1 MNAMFNRSC
10 EPSSLATRA
19 DRPLRIAFVITSM
32 PVGGA
37 ETLLVNLLRSFD
49 PTRVQPQVVC
59 LKEPGLLGES
69 LATEFP
75 VHHHLLRHRWDAS
88 VLLRLR
94 DLLRAERLD
103 GVVTVGAGDKMF
115 WGRLAARSLG
125 LPIVISAL
133 HSTGWPDGVGRL
145 NRWLTPITDAFVA
158 VAHSH
163 GQFLVEQ
170 ERFPDAKVRVISNGI
185 DTDRFKF
192 SAVARADQRHQWG
205 WTEATPVCGV
215 VAALRPEKNLSLF
228 LRTAALVVAQRP
240 DARFVIV
247 GSGEEAA
254 ALRALAEA
262 LALTPYVRFL
272 GMRHD
277 TPQILSGLDLFAL
290 TSDNEASPVSILE
303 ALSVQRPVVATRVG
317 SVPETVIPD
326 ETGMLVPTG
335 DSAAMAQAWLRI
347 LSDRTWGQRLGD
359 QGRRRVIEHHSL
371 RSMTAGYT
379 TLLEDIFIA
388 KSAAVCQRPGGALAV
403 PH

>member
-1 MNAMFNRSC
+1 MNAMLHRRL
-10 EPSSLATRA
+10 EPSSLATQA

-49 PTRVQPQVVC
+49 PTRIQPQVVC

-75 VHHHLLRHRWDAS
+75 VHHHLLRHRWDAP

-94 DLLRAERLD
+94 GLLRAERLD

-145 NRWLTPITDAFVA
+145 NRWLTPLTDAFVG

-170 ERFPDAKVRVISNGI
+170 ERFPAAKVRVIPNGI

-192 SAVARADQRHQWG
+192 SADARADQRRQWG

-247 GSGEEAA
+247 GSGVEAA

-262 LALTPYVRFL
+262 CALTPYVRFL
-272 GMRHD
+272 GMRQD
-277 TPQILSGLDLFAL
+277 TPQVLSGLDLFAL

-303 ALSVQRPVVATRVG
+303 AMSVQRPVVATRVG

-326 ETGMLVPTG
+326 ETGLLVPTG
-335 DSAAMAQAWLRI
+335 DSAGMAQAWLRI

-379 TLLEDIFIA
+379 TLLEDIFIR
-388 KSAAVCQRPGGALAV
+388 KSAAVCPRHGGALTV